1 MATVVKSFTIDG
13 IDAIPVDIEATTL
26 DIGGNVSSVSIIGLG
41 DQAVRE
47 AGDRLTAA
55 LIHSGYF
62 MPSDKVILNLGP
74 GDLKKRGSHYDL
86 GMAVALLSETGQIY
100 SNFNLR
106 EFIFIGELS
115 LNGVL
120 RPVNGM
126 ISMAAAAAEG
136 HYRYIVVPSENAKE
150 AAIIENIK
158 VIGVRTL
165 RQLTDLLE
173 DEEMFASSFY
183 TGENG
188 PDSGKTDTAD
198 DIFNNKY
205 EDDFAD
211 VIGQDKAVSGAM
223 YAAAG
228 GHNILMIGEP
238 GCGKSMIAKRIAGI
252 LPPMTDAESM
262 ETTRIHSIAGT
273 YHVTHALMRE
283 RPFRAPHN
291 NISMNAL
298 IGGGHDAMPGEIT
311 LAHNGVLFLDEL
323 FEFSKHTL
331 EALRQPLEDKIVTV
345 SRVNRTNIF
354 PANFMLV
361 AATNPCPCGY
371 YPGSR
376 CRCTPKEVF
385 NYRKQMSGPIMERI
399 DINVNMHPI
408 GLSIAPGRKENKS
421 AKTRSS
427 AELRERV
434 VNARRMQAERFKGI
448 PGVTCNA
455 QMTDAMLDD
464 FCPLDSEGARRL
476 ERAALMNSY
485 SPRMVKRTLRLART
499 IADVREH
506 ENILAEDVKEACSL
520 KVNL

>member
-86 GMAVALLSETGQIY
+86 GMAVSLLSETGQI
-100 SNFNLR
+100 SPSLNLR
-106 EFIFIGELS
+106 DFIFIGELS

-120 RPVNGM
+120 RHVNGV
-126 ISMAAAAAEG
+126 ISMAAAAG
-136 HYRYIVVPSENAKE
+136 GTYKYIVVPDENARE
-150 AAIIENIK
+150 AAIIDNIR
-158 VIGVRTL
+158 VIGVHRL
-165 RQLTDLLE
+165 RDLTDILE
-173 DEEMFASSFY
+173 GIVPIEAAIFHKENDSDINEEEIRA
-183 TGENG
+183 
-188 PDSGKTDTAD
+188 
-198 DIFNNKY
+198 NKY
-205 EDDFAD
+205 DDDFSD
-211 VIGQDKAVSGAM
+211 VVGQEKAVFGAL

-228 GHNILMIGEP
+228 GHNMLMIGEP

-252 LPPMTDAESM
+252 LPPMTDEESM

-273 YHVTHALMRE
+273 YNAMRNLMRR

-408 GLSIAPGRKENKS
+408 GLNITPGRKENKS
-421 AKTRSS
+421 SKTRSS

-506 ENILAEDVKEACSL
+506 ENIMAEDVKEACSL

>member
-1 MATVVKSFTIDG
+1 
-13 IDAIPVDIEATTL
+13 
-26 DIGGNVSSVSIIGLG
+26 
-41 DQAVRE
+41 
-47 AGDRLTAA
+47 
-55 LIHSGYF
+55 
-62 MPSDKVILNLGP
+62 
-74 GDLKKRGSHYDL
+74 
-86 GMAVALLSETGQIY
+86 
-100 SNFNLR
+100 
-106 EFIFIGELS
+106 
-115 LNGVL
+115 
-120 RPVNGM
+120 
-126 ISMAAAAAEG
+126 
-136 HYRYIVVPSENAKE
+136 
-150 AAIIENIK
+150 
-158 VIGVRTL
+158 
-165 RQLTDLLE
+165 
-173 DEEMFASSFY
+173 
-183 TGENG
+183 
-188 PDSGKTDTAD
+188 
-198 DIFNNKY
+198 
-205 EDDFAD
+205 
-211 VIGQDKAVSGAM
+211 
-223 YAAAG
+223 
-228 GHNILMIGEP
+228 
-238 GCGKSMIAKRIAGI
+238 MIAKRIAGI

-331 EALRQPLEDKIVTV
+331 EALRQPLEDKIETV

-361 AATNPCPCGY
+361 AATNPCPWGY

-408 GLSIAPGRKENKS
+408 GLNITPGRKENKS
-421 AKTRSS
+421 SKTRSS

-434 VNARRMQAERFKGI
+434 VNARRLQEERFKGI